1 MISKPVFDKAKAF
14 LCWDTFSDLNVQFIE
29 LQQTVAYFFPPS
41 RDRNTIVVFYRQ
53 GNPDFTRPLFLL
65 FHEAGH
71 YLQFQEWKS
80 SGRETHFWK
89 LIDTHEGAIKASFEE
104 ESWTWGKDLLEDFA
118 RKNGL
123 DESVLQL
130 YDNYASECVNSYR

>member
-1 MISKPVFDKAKAF
+1 MISKSVLDKAKAF

-29 LQQTVAYFFPPS
+29 LQQAVAYFFPPS
-41 RDRNTIVVFYRQ
+41 KDRNTIVVFYRQ
-53 GNPDFTRPLFLL
+53 GNPDFTKPFFLL

-89 LIDTHEGAIKASFEE
+89 LIDTHEGSIKAAFEE
-104 ESWTWGKDLLEDFA
+104 ESWNWGRDLIEDFI
-118 RKNGL
+118 RKNEL
-123 DESVLQL
+123 DESVLAL
-130 YDNYASECVNSYR
+130 YDEYASSCVGSYR